1 MNPTRI
7 PIFLYGITA
16 YALFLFAFVQTVA
29 FVAGFRLPAP
39 FLDATIDDGSAD
51 ATLWPAV
58 AIDVGLMLLFAVQHN
73 VMARPAFKRWW
84 TRIVPAAAERS
95 TFVVLSSVILLVL
108 AAQWRALPE
117 IVWQIDSAGLS
128 GALWAIQIA
137 GWLIALVSTFL
148 IDHFELFGLRQVWNH
163 LRNSSPQAPPMRTP
177 LFYRHVRHP
186 LMTGFVIGMWA
197 TPTMTLGHLLF
208 SGVVTA
214 WIVFAIQLE
223 ERDLIRAHGDGY
235 SEYRRHVPML
245 IPRLLRRGN
254 TASAR
259 PPIVSR

>member
-1 MNPTRI
+1 MNPIRI

-39 FLDATIDDGSAD
+39 FLDATIDDGFAD
-51 ATLWPAV
+51 ATLWTAV
-58 AIDVGLMLLFAVQHN
+58 TIDVGLMLLFAVQHN
-73 VMARPAFKRWW
+73 VMARPAFKRSW
-84 TRIVPAAAERS
+84 TRIIPPAAERS
-95 TFVVLSSVILLVL
+95 TFVVLSSLILLTL
-108 AAQWRALPE
+108 AAQWRSMPG
-117 IVWQIDSAGLS
+117 IVWHVDSAGLS

-163 LRNSSPQAPPMRTP
+163 LRDSSPHTAPMRTP

-186 LMTGFVIGMWA
+186 LMTGFVVGMWA

-208 SGVVTA
+208 AGVVTA

-223 ERDLIRAHGDGY
+223 ERDLIQAHGDGY
-235 SEYRRHVPML
+235 ADYRRRVPML
-245 IPRLLRRGN
+245 VPRLIRRRATESDLG
-254 TASAR
+254 R
-259 PPIVSR
+259 